1 MPACT
6 CVCERTRGCMWI
18 GALSMRGGDGWIG
31 ERRREGGV
39 CICTCFLIF
48 LGMGVGGYEGIE
60 GPLGLTVCLFFS
72 ILLCISVNLG
82 QITLPG
88 QNDPRTALV

>member
-1 MPACT
+1 MFVHASLYFWAW
-6 CVCERTRGCMWI
+6 GW
-18 GALSMRGGDGWIG
+18 GGWGG
-31 ERRREGGV
+31 EV
-39 CICTCFLIF
+39 
-48 LGMGVGGYEGIE
+48 GYEGIK

>member
-1 MPACT
+1 MSVFVHASLYIWAWGWGW
-6 CVCERTRGCMWI
+6 V
-18 GALSMRGGDGWIG
+18 GA
-31 ERRREGGV
+31 
-39 CICTCFLIF
+39 
-48 LGMGVGGYEGIE
+48 VGGYEGIE